1 MSDLETRLQMRLM
14 PLGADTRKMFGGIC
28 YMLNGNMVAGTFK
41 GELLARVDPGNDA
54 MHAKRKGAHPMKMGE
69 RVAAGY
75 WMIPDFALAAS
86 EFDYWMAAALAFNKT
101 LPAKPAKLA
110 KAAKK
115 TAAKSAKAARP
126 GVRRK

>member
-41 GELLARVDPGNDA
+41 GELLARVDPANDKA
-54 MHAKRKGAHPMKMGE
+54 HAKRKGAHPMKMGE

-75 WMIPDFALAAS
+75 WMIPQAALAAS
-86 EFDYWMAAALAFNKT
+86 EFDYWMAAALAFNKA
-101 LPAKPAKLA
+101 LPAKSAKTA
-110 KAAKK
+110 KAAK
-115 TAAKSAKAARP
+115 SAD
-126 GVRRK
+126 RRK